1 MALGPI
7 GPVDMVIP
15 EMKMSRVFLGM
26 LLGGFSAAWAC
37 AQAAPPPGSNLS
49 FLRDAA
55 QSIAAGNL
63 DVAESELQ
71 AVLRTSPGE
80 YRALNLLGIVRAQ
93 QHHPEAA
100 EQLFKQAIAQKPDF
114 AGAHVDLGLLYV
126 QTNRG
131 GDAVPEFQEA
141 LRLDPTRTDAR
152 SALLGAWRGE
162 ARTAV
167 QAHEFEKALALLIQA
182 RKVGPK
188 DPNVLFDF
196 GMVALQM
203 SLYLD
208 AEQAFREALAEQNDD
223 PNTIYGLGRAQIG
236 LAKFEDAKGSFEKY
250 LRLRPEDAS
259 GHYALGF
266 VLESLQQG
274 AGARD
279 QFERSIA
286 LQPAQTESYFQ
297 LGMMDL
303 DQGKL
308 DGASGRFRRVL
319 DRDPKHAGALT
330 GMGRVKFQ
338 QRDYADA
345 DALLERAVAS
355 DSSIRQAHYYL
366 GLAYARL
373 GRKDES
379 EQELQIAGQLEHS
392 EVEKQQTGLRLD
404 SADTSDA
411 GPSQTK

>member
-1 MALGPI
+1 MAFGPI

-15 EMKMSRVFLGM
+15 GMKMSRAFLCM
-26 LLGGFSAAWAC
+26 VLVGFSAAWAC
-37 AQAAPPPGSNLS
+37 AQAASPQSSNLS
-49 FLRDAA
+49 LLRDAA
-55 QSIAAGNL
+55 QAIAAGNL
-63 DVAESELQ
+63 DGAESELQ

-93 QHHPEAA
+93 QHHPQAA
-100 EQLFKQAIAQKPDF
+100 EQLFKQAIEQKPDF
-114 AGAHVDLGLLYV
+114 AGAHVDLGLLYA
-126 QTNRG
+126 QTNRA
-131 GDAVPEFQEA
+131 GDAVPEFEEA
-141 LRLDPTRTDAR
+141 LRLDPTRIDAR
-152 SALLGAWRGE
+152 SALLGAWREE

-167 QAHEFEKALALLIQA
+167 RAHDFEKALALLIQA

-196 GMVALQM
+196 GMVALQL
-203 SLYLD
+203 SLFLD
-208 AEQAFREALAEQNDD
+208 AEQAFRETLAEQNND
-223 PNTIYGLGRAQIG
+223 PNAIYGLGRAQIG
-236 LAKFEDAKGSFEKY
+236 LAKFEDAKGSFEEY
-250 LRLRPEDAS
+250 LRLRPDDAS
-259 GHYALGF
+259 GPYGLGF
-266 VLESLQQG
+266 VLESLEQG
-274 AGARD
+274 AAAHD

-308 DGASGRFRRVL
+308 DGAAGRFTRVL

-338 QRDYADA
+338 QKDYADA
-345 DALLERAVAS
+345 SALLQRAVAS

-373 GRKDES
+373 GRKDEA
-379 EQELQIAGQLEHS
+379 EKELQIAGQLEHG
-392 EVEKQQTGLRLD
+392 EVEKRQTGLRLD
-404 SADTSDA
+404 SVDTSNPGA
-411 GPSQTK
+411 SQTK

>member
-1 MALGPI
+1 
-7 GPVDMVIP
+7 MVIP
-15 EMKMSRVFLGM
+15 GMKMSRVFLCM
-26 LLGGFSAAWAC
+26 LLGGFSAAGAC
-37 AQAAPPPGSNLS
+37 AQAASPQPSNLS
-49 FLRDAA
+49 LLRDAA
-55 QSIAAGNL
+55 QAIAAGNL

-100 EQLFKQAIAQKPDF
+100 EQLFKQAIEQKPDF
-114 AGAHVDLGLLYV
+114 ASAHVDLGLLYA
-126 QTNRG
+126 QSNRQ

-141 LRLDPTRTDAR
+141 LRLDPTRIDAH
-152 SALLGAWRGE
+152 SALLAAWREE

-167 QAHEFEKALALLIQA
+167 RAHDFEKALAFLIQA

-203 SLYLD
+203 SLFLD
-208 AEQAFREALAEQNDD
+208 AAQAFRETLAERNND
-223 PNTIYGLGRAQIG
+223 PNAIYGLGRAQIG
-236 LAKFEDAKGSFEKY
+236 LAKFEDAKGSFEEY
-250 LRLRPEDAS
+250 LRLRPDDAS

-274 AGARD
+274 AAAHD

-308 DGASGRFRRVL
+308 DGASGRFSHVL

-338 QRDYADA
+338 QKDYEDA
-345 DALLERAVAS
+345 SALLQRAVAS

-379 EQELQIAGQLEHS
+379 EKELQVAGQLEHR

-404 SADTSDA
+404 SVDTSDA
-411 GPSQTK
+411 GASQTK